1 MVINLKNIKMKSLD
15 KDSISDHIEEPN
27 VIEVKNLTKMYS
39 YGDNEFAALKNINFN
54 VKLGE
59 FVSIIGPSGS
69 GKTTLLNMLS
79 AMDRPTSGQ
88 VIIDGNDINML
99 NNSQLAELRNLKIGF
114 VFQSFN
120 LINTMSAVEN
130 VELPL
135 MIQNVPRKERLER
148 VTDMLSRLGL
158 SKRLNSLPQLLS
170 GGQQQRVAIAR
181 ALITN
186 PKIILGDE
194 PTGNLNTEDT
204 ENVMEILDKM
214 HKELHNT
221 LVIVTH
227 NPDVADKGERIIT
240 IKDGEIESIKENK
253 KKV

>member
-1 MVINLKNIKMKSLD
+1 MNFTKQVKS
-15 KDSISDHIEEPN
+15 
-27 VIEVKNLTKMYS
+27 VIEVKNLVKMYS
-39 YGDNEFAALKNINFN
+39 YGNSEFAALDSISFD

-79 AMDRPTSGQ
+79 AMDRPTSGD
-88 VIIDGNDINML
+88 VIINGNNINEL
-99 NNSQLAELRNLKIGF
+99 SNSELATLRNREIGF
-114 VFQSFN
+114 IFQSFN
-120 LINTMSAVEN
+120 LINTMTALEN

-135 MIQNVPRKERLER
+135 MLQDVDRKERDVRAMELLK
-148 VTDMLSRLGL
+148 MLGIDNRAH
-158 SKRLNSLPQLLS
+158 NLPLMMS

-181 ALITN
+181 AIITK

-204 ENVMEILDKM
+204 EVVMGILEDI
-214 HKELHNT
+214 HKNFGNT

-227 NPDVADKGERIIT
+227 NPEVANRAERIIR
-240 IKDGEIESIKENK
+240 IKDGKIEGIDSKLKLKEI
-253 KKV
+253 

>member
-1 MVINLKNIKMKSLD
+1 MKSLD

-227 NPDVADKGERIIT
+227 NPDVADKGERIIN

>member
-1 MVINLKNIKMKSLD
+1 MKSLD

>member
-227 NPDVADKGERIIT
+227 NPDVADKGERIIN